1 MEAVSVMS
9 ILNQMPKDRLLA
21 DFSLWSCDLTNI
33 GGDIRRT
40 EPFADMYHI
49 DVADG
54 HFVPSL
60 LFFPDLVAALRP
72 MTRRPF
78 HVHLMVT
85 RPTSLI
91 DEFADAGA
99 DILTVHYENAE
110 RDEALNQIRARGLT
124 AGLAVQ
130 LETPVERLVDQFS
143 RVDVFVLMGTRL
155 GIKGVGLDAEA
166 CPRIARLRSLIERE
180 GYLHRIRIQADGGI
194 RDTTVPQLR
203 AAGADIITPGSLAFK
218 SPDLLET
225 TCWLRGLPGP
235 AA

>member
-1 MEAVSVMS
+1 MKAVSVMS

-78 HVHLMVT
+78 HVHLMVA
-85 RPTSLI
+85 RPSSLI
-91 DEFADAGA
+91 GEFADAGA
-99 DILTVHYENAE
+99 SILTVHYENAD

-180 GYLHRIRIQADGGI
+180 GHLHRIRIQADGGI

-218 SPDLLET
+218 SPDLFET
-225 TCWLRGLPGP
+225 TCWLRRLPGP
-235 AA
+235 AV